1 MNGDEEVKIIVLC
14 TEVIR
19 TFVKIITMSNSATL
33 MQTRFDVRL
42 PKEQKEV
49 IELAAT
55 LSGFKSKSEFIVH
68 TLFKEA
74 TSIIVKHTQ
83 IIASAKDQKVFF
95 DAIVN
100 PPKPNKNLLKAAKN
114 YNKIVASK

>member
-1 MNGDEEVKIIVLC
+1 MAILFC
-14 TEVIR
+14 TEIIR
-19 TFVKIITMSNSATL
+19 TFVKIITMNNSATST
-33 MQTRFDVRL
+33 QTRFDVRL

-74 TSIIVKHTQ
+74 TSIVVKHNQ
-83 IIASAKDQKVFF
+83 IIASEKDQKIFF
-95 DAIVN
+95 EAIIN

-114 YNKIVASK
+114 YNKLVAGK

>member
-1 MNGDEEVKIIVLC
+1 MNSSTTSSK
-14 TEVIR
+14 
-19 TFVKIITMSNSATL
+19 
-33 MQTRFDVRL
+33 TRFDVRL

-74 TSIIVKHTQ
+74 TSIVVKHTQ
-83 IIASAKDQKVFF
+83 IIASEKDQKLFF

-100 PPKPNKNLLKAAKN
+100 PPKPNKNLIKAAKK
-114 YNKIVASK
+114 YNKLVASK